1 MERKFCGKC
10 GMLTSECTCG
20 GARAMQP
27 AAVPVQPAA
36 PVQRSEPFRPAS
48 NMSNMNMRQPAAT
61 PQTTDFGGHRARQE
75 SGLGLDDYYIQ
86 RFDKIALTQGEV
98 IVKQYH
104 IGEFAKSLGTMGKG
118 QASVI
123 VTNKRIISKSDSE
136 TFGASSA
143 SLEEITLDSV
153 AGVKNYYSKGY
164 SIGRIAI
171 AALAALIGL
180 PVFFSSFGYHFDF
193 QQLLMGLAFCA
204 VAVYMILTCRKPS
217 YLFSIYASST
227 GTAMEMG
234 ANLRGKVFNS
244 QGNGIVFQYV
254 PTEEAVTMMCEIGA
268 CIIDLKTKGDLAIS
282 AWKKE

>member
-36 PVQRSEPFRPAS
+36 PVQRSEPFRPS
-48 NMSNMNMRQPAAT
+48 NNLNGMRQPAAT
-61 PQTTDFGGHRARQE
+61 PQTTDFGAHRAKQDNGVG
-75 SGLGLDDYYIQ
+75 SDDYYIQ

-180 PVFFSSFGYHFDF
+180 PVFFSSFGHRFDF

-217 YLFSIYASST
+217 ESA
-227 GTAMEMG
+227 G
-234 ANLRGKVFNS
+234 
-244 QGNGIVFQYV
+244 QGVQFPGEWHCV
-254 PTEEAVTMMCEIGA
+254 PVCPHGGSCDDDVRNWRMHH
-268 CIIDLKTKGDLAIS
+268 
-282 AWKKE
+282 